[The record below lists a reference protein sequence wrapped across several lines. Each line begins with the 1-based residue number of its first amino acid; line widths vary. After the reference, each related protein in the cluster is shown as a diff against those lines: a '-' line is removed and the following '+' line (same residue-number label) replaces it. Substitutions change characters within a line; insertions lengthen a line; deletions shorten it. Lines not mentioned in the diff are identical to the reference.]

1 MTSAQSSAKSY
12 QSTSIITSENP
23 DRTWAPGLCVWCA
36 GDHGV
41 EVFAGEPRCSE
52 CREHETVIA
61 EARRFIGMYGLRP
74 LGGSLDSDDEEER
87 EYRAGA
93 RDARAALNAVR
104 LAEQPTRDQIRRA
117 VESGPSAVARVEAH
131 VIAEDEDDAAT
142 VEAADTAQ
150 TAAVAD
156 APAVSDEEPAAQAD
170 PAPRPAPRAA
180 APRARSTGRRTRK
193 SSPAVTVDLAT
204 LESRVGGLLE
214 QLDSVERRIGE
225 LSAQTGLS
233 AQARVKDLERER
245 TRVLGTLAALEKA
258 RRAQMN

>member
-36 GDHGV
+36 SDHGV
-41 EVFAGEPRCSE
+41 EVFAGEPRCSR

-93 RDARAALNAVR
+93 RDARADLNAVR

-131 VIAEDEDDAAT
+131 VIADDEDDA
-142 VEAADTAQ
+142 DTAE
-150 TAAVAD
+150 AD
-156 APAVSDEEPAAQAD
+156 AETVTAEAPAARSEPAA
-170 PAPRPAPRAA
+170 RPAPRAA
-180 APRARSTGRRTRK
+180 APRARSTGSRTRK

>member
-1 MTSAQSSAKSY
+1 HPRGLRQRLGHLAVQRDRLTSSPLLLARPRPGPACVAGPGRGRFSSVGGRWTPVSRSLLFPPGRVVPLPSSDCCTGDQVRLVWPLVTSAQSSAQSY

-41 EVFAGEPRCSE
+41 EVFAGEPRCSR

-87 EYRAGA
+87 EYRVGA

-131 VIAEDEDDAAT
+131 VIADDEDEAEAEADTAEA
-142 VEAADTAQ
+142 AADTAQ
-150 TAAVAD
+150 SEPVAESAA
-156 APAVSDEEPAAQAD
+156 E
-170 PAPRPAPRAA
+170 
-180 APRARSTGRRTRK
+180 
-193 SSPAVTVDLAT
+193 
-204 LESRVGGLLE
+204 
-214 QLDSVERRIGE
+214 
-225 LSAQTGLS
+225 
-233 AQARVKDLERER
+233 
-245 TRVLGTLAALEKA
+245 
-258 RRAQMN
+258 

>member
-1 MTSAQSSAKSY
+1 MTSAQSSAQSY

-41 EVFAGEPRCSE
+41 EVFAGEPRCSR

-87 EYRAGA
+87 EYRVGA

-131 VIAEDEDDAAT
+131 VIADDEDEAEADNAEA
-142 VEAADTAQ
+142 AADTAQ
-150 TAAVAD
+150 SEPVAESAA
-156 APAVSDEEPAAQAD
+156 EPAAQEE
-170 PAPRPAPRAA
+170 PAVRPAPRGA

-225 LSAQTGLS
+225 LSGQTGLS

>member
-1 MTSAQSSAKSY
+1 
-12 QSTSIITSENP
+12 
-23 DRTWAPGLCVWCA
+23 
-36 GDHGV
+36 
-41 EVFAGEPRCSE
+41 
-52 CREHETVIA
+52 TVIA

-87 EYRAGA
+87 EYRVGA

-131 VIAEDEDDAAT
+131 VIADDEDEAEADT
-142 VEAADTAQ
+142 AADTAQ
-150 TAAVAD
+150 SEPVAQ
-156 APAVSDEEPAAQAD
+156 APAESAAEPAAQAQ
-170 PAPRPAPRAA
+170 PAARPASRGA

-225 LSAQTGLS
+225 LSGQTGLS